1 MRNIGPVSRRWL
13 AEIEIYTLNDLEK
26 VGPVPAYKM
35 ISAIQGRKVSLN
47 LLWALV
53 GAIEDID
60 CRQLKPAQKTALLS
74 QLNAL
79 PFE

>member
-13 AEIEIYTLNDLEK
+13 AEIEIYSLADLEQ
-26 VGPVPAYKM
+26 VGPIAVYKM
-35 ISAIQGRKVSLN
+35 IRSTRGGKVSIN

-60 CRQLKPAQKTALLS
+60 CRKLSPERKAELRALLEDS
-74 QLNAL
+74 
-79 PFE
+79 